1 MILKWFDAS
10 EAKEFGVSLAQD
22 LLKQD
27 ALAKSENAKLARKKN
42 QDALVKFL
50 DRIAIF
56 KQQHKLNFY
65 KKAQLG
71 NVFKW
76 KLIEAGYDP
85 KEASQITTSL
95 LIKL

>member
-10 EAKEFGVSLAQD
+10 EAKEFGISLAQD

-27 ALAKSENAKLARKKN
+27 DPAKSKRAKPSQKKN
-42 QDALVKFL
+42 HDALLKFL
-50 DRIAIF
+50 DRIAKF
-56 KQQHKLNFY
+56 KLQHNLNIY

-71 NVFKW
+71 NAFEW
-76 KLIEAGYDP
+76 KLIEGGYDP
-85 KEASQITTSL
+85 KYAKSITTSL